1 MTLINF
7 YFFSL
12 SLMFGFQH
20 EIISE
25 TSIVSLDQKKQE
37 ITINYLNLQ
46 AENTDSAQVILNKIL
61 TLEKLNLEGV
71 QLESQ
76 ELIKDTNQLNFK
88 LVFKYKDIEVLKEF
102 KFFIKEK
109 MFILHPYENVEVN
122 GVYYSSENFSKEAD
136 NHEELM
142 KKMNF
147 KQPIIEFKFSKRPH
161 KFYKNYKSFT
171 LLP

>member
-12 SLMFGFQH
+12 SFMFGFQH

-46 AENTDSAQVILNKIL
+46 AENTDSAQLILNKIL

-71 QLESQ
+71 QLVSQ

-122 GVYYSSENFSKEAD
+122 GVYNSSENFSKEGNFD
-136 NHEELM
+136 ELM

-147 KQPIIEFKFSKRPH
+147 KQPTIEFKFSKRPH
-161 KFYKNYKSFT
+161 KFYQNYKSFT
-171 LLP
+171 LFP

>member
-1 MTLINF
+1 
-7 YFFSL
+7 
-12 SLMFGFQH
+12 
-20 EIISE
+20 
-25 TSIVSLDQKKQE
+25 
-37 ITINYLNLQ
+37 
-46 AENTDSAQVILNKIL
+46 
-61 TLEKLNLEGV
+61 
-71 QLESQ
+71 
-76 ELIKDTNQLNFK
+76 
-88 LVFKYKDIEVLKEF
+88 
-102 KFFIKEK
+102 

-171 LLP
+171 LLPQFKQVDKYLVYFYNHILF